1 MGDTDQFDQSFWE
14 EIARSSPE
22 LVDNPEGAEHLAYRF
37 VSQYLPALLEGKA
50 KVSKDHVWLA
60 YWTYLTPRESKRKPF
75 RLSQQAADQLIGE
88 FQKVLSNL
96 SESA

>member
-1 MGDTDQFDQSFWE
+1 MGNLTFDQSFWE
-14 EIARSSPE
+14 EIANDLPE
-22 LVDNPEGAEHLAYRF
+22 LVGNPDGAEHLAYRF
-37 VSQYLPALLEGKA
+37 VGSYLPALLTARTKEA
-50 KVSKDHVWLA
+50 KDHVWLA
-60 YWTYLTPRESKRKPF
+60 YWTYLTARESKRKPF